1 MRTPPRAS
9 PGSRRLP
16 MWFDR
21 RLFMVAVV
29 AAAAIV
35 ASARP
40 SGAQSS
46 AVVGTPRADSTTLE
60 VTLSRNA
67 NDEPSFEVNR
77 PAYVGIFELRT
88 GVGVTQ
94 LYPGSL
100 DQARV
105 SARAGRTYLSAAE
118 VAWNRRSSTS
128 AADAG
133 PRPSTGMTRLRSNRV
148 WLIVVSDRPLNIS
161 SPSGTATALRSV
173 DRLRTLTGATIT
185 EKDIEAVVAIV
196 RPKDAKAEVA
206 TDLLE
211 VPPG

>member
-1 MRTPPRAS
+1 MPTSLPV
-9 PGSRRLP
+9 SRSVPLLA
-16 MWFDR
+16 WLAAR
-21 RLFMVAVV
+21 RSLVALL
-29 AAAAIV
+29 AAASLA
-35 ASARP
+35 AAGPAR
-40 SGAQSS
+40 GQSS
-46 AVVGTPRADSTTLE
+46 AVVGTPGSDSSTLE
-60 VTLSRNA
+60 VTLRRNA

-100 DQARV
+100 DQARI

-128 AADAG
+128 TSDVG
-133 PRPSTGMTRLRSNRV
+133 PRPSSGMTRLRSNRV
-148 WLIVVSDRPLNIS
+148 WLIVVSDRPLNVS
-161 SPSGTATALRSV
+161 SPSGTATTLRSV
-173 DRLRTLTGATIT
+173 DRLRTLSGATIT
-185 EKDIEAVVAIV
+185 TKDIEAVVAVV
-196 RPKDAKAEVA
+196 RPKEAKAEVA